1 MAKPAVVFKQVAY
14 TYNANTDFSF
24 SALQDVSAEIPAGS
38 LTAIV
43 GHTGSG
49 KSTLTKLVDGLLLPE
64 HGEIKV
70 GDFTLKHDTS
80 HAELQQLHQ
89 QVGYV
94 FQFPEKQ
101 LFSDTVLQDVEFGPL
116 NLGKTVDE
124 AKQLA
129 LSALDAIH
137 LPEDLY
143 KRSPFELSGG
153 QMRRVAIA
161 GVLAM
166 QPRILIMDEPTAGL
180 DPQGQTEIL
189 ELAYSLHE
197 QGITVILVSHQME
210 QVATYANN
218 VLVLNHGQLVF
229 TGTPLE
235 LFSQPDLLRQAELE
249 PPLATAFAKRLQAH
263 GWHFDQLPLTVSSL
277 GKALA
282 KQLGKGGQH
291 EQ

>member
-1 MAKPAVVFKQVAY
+1 MAQPAVVFQQVAY
-14 TYNANTDFSF
+14 TYNAQTDFSNP
-24 SALQDVSAEIPAGS
+24 ALKGITASIEKGS
-38 LTAIV
+38 LTAII

-64 HGEIKV
+64 KGTIQV
-70 GDFTLKHDTS
+70 GNFTLTHDSS
-80 HAELQQLHQ
+80 HEELQKLHQ

-116 NLGKTVDE
+116 NLGKSAQE
-124 AKQLA
+124 AQKLA
-129 LSALDAIH
+129 LAALETVH
-137 LPEDLY
+137 LPE
-143 KRSPFELSGG
+143 KFNEHSPFELSGG

-166 QPRILIMDEPTAGL
+166 QPQILIMDEPTAGL

-210 QVATYANN
+210 QVATYADA
-218 VLVLNHGQLVF
+218 VLVLNQGNLVF
-229 TGTPLE
+229 NGTPRS
-235 LFSQPDLLRQAELE
+235 LFSQPELLKEAELE
-249 PPLATAFAKRLQAH
+249 PPLATAFAQNLQH
-263 GWHFDQLPLTVSSL
+263 NDWHFEQLPLTVTSL
-277 GKALA
+277 SQSLI
-282 KQLGKGGQH
+282 KQLQEEEHH
-291 EQ
+291 E

>member
-124 AKQLA
+124 AKQRA

-189 ELAYSLHE
+189 ELAHSLHE

-210 QVATYANN
+210 QVATYANR

-229 TGTPLE
+229 TGTSLE
-235 LFSQPDLLRQAELE
+235 LFSQPDLLKQAELE
-249 PPLATAFAKRLQAH
+249 PPLATAFAERLQAH